1 MGLHLST
8 RHETFMAL
16 ALQEAMT
23 AESYGEVPIGAVIV
37 KNNQVIAAGFNQS
50 IMNNDPSAH
59 AEMVAVRN
67 ACQFLN
73 NYRLTDCE
81 LYVTLEPCMMCA
93 GLLLHSRIKRVIF
106 GAGDSRNGALGSQIN
121 INELSTFNHKLLIT
135 HSILKDECSNLIKNF
150 FKKRRC

>member
-23 AESYGEVPIGAVIV
+23 AERYGEVPVGAVIV
-37 KNNQVIAAGFNQS
+37 KNNQVIATGFNQS

-59 AEMVAVRN
+59 AEMIAVRN
-67 ACQFLN
+67 ACLFLN
-73 NYRLTDCE
+73 NYRLTGCE

-93 GLLLHSRIKRVIF
+93 GLLLHSRIKCVIF

-150 FKKRRC
+150 FKKRRR